1 MCSMSTGHW
10 LTQAPQVVQD
20 HSASESM
27 TAPSCERWPE
37 AS

>member
-20 HSASESM
+20 HRASESM
-27 TAPSCERWPE
+27 TAQSWLRWPE